1 VARLE
6 EDPEFRLRVRT
17 AFELRVPYTRFQGR
31 EDGPAWSGK
40 DRAIAQA
47 YVLFRDRLCPQC
59 GNPKSLCHDV
69 ELDGELYGEPVVCH
83 LTAATERAGKREWD
97 RLKSHGDDAV
107 LDTAGVYI
115 QVKRRGV
122 PEEPESGTAP

>member
-17 AFELRVPYTRFQGR
+17 AFELQVPYTRFQGR
-31 EDGPAWSGK
+31 HEGPEWTGK
-40 DRAIAQA
+40 DREIAQA

-59 GNPKSLCHDV
+59 GNPKTLCHDV

-83 LTAATERAGKREWD
+83 LTAAARRAERREMDLLKGKAGPDHE
-97 RLKSHGDDAV
+97 V
-107 LDTAGVYI
+107 DTAGVYV
-115 QVKRRGV
+115 QVKRREPR
-122 PEEPESGTAP
+122 PEPDRPGG